1 MAKLIKSHTFALP
14 KERNKYNHKKNYNK
28 VVNIFFLVPFM
39 KKIISWAYRKIGI
52 LKKHPKKKKQKVD
65 HLQKH
70 TWFNFSHYRNA
81 TGTPRDKT

>member
-52 LKKHPKKKKQKVD
+52 LKKHPKKKTESRSSAET
-65 HLQKH
+65 HLVQFL
-70 TWFNFSHYRNA
+70 TL
-81 TGTPRDKT
+81 P